1 MSHRLQDF
9 SLCAIPLKQVDEPP
23 KEEQVQ
29 KMKSLLINEFAVK
42 YLQSIGVT
50 PSESNI
56 RRVKSEIPLNHLKLK
71 AAYKS
76 KGGLEDMMY
85 IEKTNPKLR
94 GRHLWRPYA
103 AKSLFSE
110 ILDKKLGQTYAEV
123 QVNQDAKAVK
133 SIVWPDQEREAA
145 KTKES
150 ALPHL
155 SMQKVAS
162 ATRPPPLSPIKRDDI
177 ATRIAVAKELGK
189 PPESARSV
197 SGRRSH
203 QHVKL
208 YSQSSTSSAEAHGLQ
223 VTMDDI
229 LSLQTMFVHTFP
241 LSHIQE
247 RLSSQDMALLV
258 TELTGLEIA
267 QLILDVCEFCEWAI
281 LFKGSKGDEANEI
294 KVDDRPRSPPQK
306 QDKDIENLLL
316 KIFGGWMEIQSHM
329 MKRAQKLV
337 AFPIYLMLIRVVLE
351 TVFRNAASFLFVNP
365 MEEVNVLDMIDE
377 IIEKLLDPDGYLNY
391 PLPAPPGRSFIDSLR
406 PQRSSNSLP
415 AFESLRTRPWAPV
428 GFGVMKKGHAS
439 SKFNTVSPAVK
450 SLLLVADS
458 PALRRMRNQA
468 PEENKGEGESPA
480 KSLIGQ
486 ILSTQSLNKLYLLA
500 LKKHQKAEETK
511 KKLRC

>member
-1 MSHRLQDF
+1 
-9 SLCAIPLKQVDEPP
+9 
-23 KEEQVQ
+23 
-29 KMKSLLINEFAVK
+29 
-42 YLQSIGVT
+42 
-50 PSESNI
+50 
-56 RRVKSEIPLNHLKLK
+56 
-71 AAYKS
+71 
-76 KGGLEDMMY
+76 
-85 IEKTNPKLR
+85 
-94 GRHLWRPYA
+94 
-103 AKSLFSE
+103 
-110 ILDKKLGQTYAEV
+110 
-123 QVNQDAKAVK
+123 
-133 SIVWPDQEREAA
+133 
-145 KTKES
+145 
-150 ALPHL
+150 
-155 SMQKVAS
+155 
-162 ATRPPPLSPIKRDDI
+162 
-177 ATRIAVAKELGK
+177 
-189 PPESARSV
+189 
-197 SGRRSH
+197 
-203 QHVKL
+203 
-208 YSQSSTSSAEAHGLQ
+208 
-223 VTMDDI
+223 MDDI